1 MSCSSGFGRRSLLAL
16 ACALGASAAG
26 AQSPGLAYPVAPTDA
41 TIDTMFGKP
50 VPAPY
55 RWMEDLNAPGIH
67 SWVASENAL
76 TADYLSHV
84 AGRDVLK
91 QRLTALWNYP
101 KVSVPQRVLH
111 GQVWFYQKNSGLQ
124 RQAVLYVRKG
134 AAGTPSVL
142 IDPNQLSP
150 DGSISLAEWS
160 PSPDGRYVAY
170 GVSEGGADWR
180 DVHVREVSTGRDLAD
195 TVLWV
200 RFSGL
205 SWTVDGAGF
214 FYSRFPARPANEKL
228 SASLSDQTLYYHRV
242 GTPQSADVKIF
253 AVPSKP
259 TWFVGG
265 SVSEDGRYLFVST
278 SPGAEPH
285 NTLAIA
291 SLGDPM
297 HPRVDAPLV
306 SVSDTADA
314 SYLPMDA
321 VGSTVYIQTDKDAP
335 KRRIIAVDVAHPDA
349 AHWRTIVPEGQH
361 EIEAAVVSGGRIV
374 LLELVDV
381 KSSLRMVSLTG
392 SPLGTIALPGLGSVA
407 GLSPRVDSPELVFSF
422 TSPLYPET
430 VFRYDVKTGVRQAFD
445 PPKLPFDVSQYE
457 TQEVFYTSKDGTK
470 VPMFITARKGLKH
483 DGTHPT
489 LLYAY
494 GGFDVSLVPTFS
506 PTIPLWLELGGVYAT
521 ANIRGGAEYGEAWHH
536 AGMREKKQN
545 VFDDF
550 IAAAEYLERDHITS
564 PSKLAIEGG
573 SNGGLLVGAVE
584 EQRPDLYAV
593 ALPAVGVMDMLRYD
607 RFTGGAAWVG
617 EYGSATDSTAF
628 QYLIKYSPV
637 QNIRPGVCYP
647 ATFVSTA
654 DHDDRV
660 VPSHSYKFTAAMQL
674 VQKCSHPVL
683 IHVET
688 EGSHGYLPTDKRI
701 ANTADQIAFTAANV
715 GLTVPA
721 TGVTQ

>member
-1 MSCSSGFGRRSLLAL
+1 MRLLSVAVL
-16 ACALGASAAG
+16 VVAANASA
-26 AQSPGLAYPVAPTDA
+26 QGLTYPPAATDA
-41 TIDTMFGKP
+41 TVDTLFGTLVP
-50 VPAPY
+50 VPY
-55 RWMEDLNAPGIH
+55 RWMEDLNAPAIH
-67 SWVASENAL
+67 AWVASENAV
-76 TADYLSHV
+76 TADYLSHI
-84 AGRDVLK
+84 AGRDALK

-101 KVSVPQRVLH
+101 KVGLPEREVHAR
-111 GQVWFYQKNSGLQ
+111 VWFYQKNSGLQ
-124 RQAVLYVRKG
+124 RQAVLYVRHG
-134 AAGTPSVL
+134 ADGTPSVL

-160 PSPDGRYVAY
+160 ASPDGRYLAY
-170 GVSEGGADWR
+170 GLSEGGADWR
-180 DVHVREVSTGRDLAD
+180 NVHVRDVSTGRDLPD
-195 TVLWV
+195 TVNWV

-205 SWTVDGAGF
+205 SWTADGAGF
-214 FYSRFPARPANEKL
+214 FYSRFPERAANEKL
-228 SASLSDQTLYYHRV
+228 ISSLSNQTLYYHRL
-242 GTPQSADVKIF
+242 GTSQSADVKIF
-253 AVPSKP
+253 ALPSKP

-265 SVSEDGRYLFVST
+265 SVSEDGRYLFVSA

-297 HPRVDAPLV
+297 HPNVAAPLV
-306 SVSDTADA
+306 TITDAADGLY
-314 SYLPMDA
+314 SPMDV
-321 VGSTVYIQTDKDAP
+321 VGSTAYIMTDHDAP
-335 KRRIIAVDVAHPDA
+335 RRRVIAVDIAHPDP
-349 AHWRTIVPEGQH
+349 AHWRTIVPEGPH
-361 EIEAAVVSGGRIV
+361 EIENAVIAGNRIV
-374 LLELVDV
+374 VHELVDV
-381 KSSLRMVSLTG
+381 KSTLRSVSLTG
-392 SPLGTIALPGLGSVA
+392 APLSSITLPGLGSIS
-407 GLSPRVDSPELVFSF
+407 GISSRVDSPELLFSF

-430 VFRYDVKTGVRQAFD
+430 IFRYDLKTGTRQAFD

-483 DGTHPT
+483 DGTHPA

-494 GGFDVSLVPTFS
+494 GGFDINLTPTFS

-521 ANIRGGAEYGEAWHH
+521 ANLRGGAEYGEAWHH

-550 IAAAEYLERDHITS
+550 IAAAEYLEREKFTS
-564 PSKLAIEGG
+564 PSKMAIQGG
-573 SNGGLLVGAVE
+573 SNGGLLIGAVE

-628 QYLIKYSPV
+628 RYLIKYSPV
-637 QNIRPGVCYP
+637 QNIHKGTCYP

-660 VPSHSYKFTAAMQL
+660 VPSHSFKFTAAMQAA
-674 VQKCSHPVL
+674 QGCAHPIL

-701 ANTADQIAFTAANV
+701 SNTADLIAFTAANV
-715 GLTVPA
+715 GLPLPSSA
-721 TGVTQ
+721 VTQ